1 MLDPFVIVI
10 TRQEVES
17 VNITR
22 PLNLL
27 QPLLASPQT
36 ARSHFEK
43 IDVAFDGYDDDNRE
57 LFEIPDVR
65 DFVFKLDEA
74 FPYWFYFLSKNGL
87 GLQALILCFMPP
99 YLTEEAKAQVFPER
113 LQPLLLERW
122 FPAMNYVCEFV
133 KMPKEEVVRL
143 TNRVMSY
150 IAKGRLPDIEG
161 IEIADSDLSSN

>member
-22 PLNLL
+22 ALNLL

-43 IDVAFDGYDDDNRE
+43 IDVAFDGYDDDTRE

-74 FPYWFYFLSKNGL
+74 FPYWGFIFV
-87 GLQALILCFMPP
+87 Q
-99 YLTEEAKAQVFPER
+99 ER
-113 LQPLLLERW
+113 LGFASANPL
-122 FPAMNYVCEFV
+122 FHAA
-133 KMPKEEVVRL
+133 
-143 TNRVMSY
+143 
-150 IAKGRLPDIEG
+150 I
-161 IEIADSDLSSN
+161 SN